1 MDQPAGSL
9 KVGTCLAHGPTSH
22 LKAGRLRLRY
32 AYDVDQFGSVRA
44 GTCLAHEPTSPLKAG
59 RLRVKTCLAH
69 GPSSPL
75 KAGRL
80 RVKSY
85 ERTETWQSVSRM
97 SVIGRPDS
105 AFHLRQCLQSKGL
118 GMVLISHSFFNTPM
132 QRGSVGPASDRCPPV
147 DCNAS
152 RIVGQQQHEKAFLP

>member
-69 GPSSPL
+69 GPTSPL
-75 KAGRL
+75 KPGRL
-80 RVKSY
+80 GLRYACHMDQDMLITWTNQPSESWPFEGKELRTHGNAAVCISNVSHRPSRQRVS
-85 ERTETWQSVSRM
+85 S
-97 SVIGRPDS
+97 
-105 AFHLRQCLQSKGL
+105 
-118 GMVLISHSFFNTPM
+118 
-132 QRGSVGPASDRCPPV
+132 
-147 DCNAS
+147 
-152 RIVGQQQHEKAFLP
+152 